1 MRVISAA
8 EVQGA
13 LDTTGLIHRLREA
26 FRRGDSAPPRQLYRL
41 TKNDAAP
48 DQSLALTPAW
58 DGRFIGVKT
67 ETVTPDNIG
76 HGLPPV
82 ISTYLL
88 MNGHTGSPEALIDG
102 PTLTLR
108 RTAAASALASSYLS
122 RPDCERLLMVGTGA
136 LAPHLI
142 EAHAKVRP
150 IVNVLVWGRDT
161 KKAKRL
167 AKAMDRRNFRVDF
180 TEDLTGAVQG
190 AHVIS
195 TATRS
200 DQALIKGEWLPEGAH
215 LDLVGAISS
224 DMCEADADCFSKA
237 RVFVDTRTGALAEA
251 GDLLQ
256 AIAAGALTEDDIA
269 ADLYELS
276 RGEKAGRRFYDQ
288 ITLFKSVGA
297 ALEDLAAAALVVE
310 RV

>member
-26 FRRGDSAPPRQLYRL
+26 FRRGDSAPPRQLYEL
-41 TKNDAAP
+41 TKSGPSP
-48 DQSLALTPAW
+48 DQSLSLTPAW

-67 ETVTPDNIG
+67 ETVTPDNPD
-76 HGLPPV
+76 HGLPAV

-88 MNGHTGSPEALIDG
+88 MNGHTGSPEAMIDG

-108 RTAAASALASSYLS
+108 RTAATSALASSYLS
-122 RPDCERLLMVGTGA
+122 RSDCERLLMVGTGA

-150 IVNVLVWGRDT
+150 IVNVLIWGRDPR
-161 KKAKRL
+161 KAKRL
-167 AKAMDRRNFRVDF
+167 AKAMDRRNFRVDS
-180 TEDLTGAVQG
+180 TEDLEGAVRG

-195 TATRS
+195 TATSS

-215 LDLVGAISS
+215 LDLTGAVTPQ
-224 DMCEADADCFSKA
+224 MCEADPECFSKA
-237 RVFVDTRTGALAEA
+237 RVFVDTRPGTLAEA

-256 AIAAGALTEDDIA
+256 AIKAGALNEEDIA

-310 RV
+310 RI